1 MARYIT
7 VVTTT
12 EPPAEAFAYMA
23 RFSNAAEWDP
33 GVTEAEA
40 LTPGPPALGST
51 YRLVVRFFGLST
63 PIEYR
68 IDEIDVP
75 TRVVLQGENAAVRSR
90 DVIEVAPRQGGG
102 SIVHYEANLET
113 KGVFV
118 VLSPVLALAFRHVG
132 DRAAQGLRRSLAP

>member
-1 MARYIT
+1 MARYRT
-7 VVTTT
+7 MVKTA
-12 EPPAEAFAYMA
+12 ESPAEAFAYLA

-33 GVTEAEA
+33 GVTSAEA

-51 YRLVVRFFGLST
+51 YRLVVKFLGLST

-75 TRVVLQGENAAVRSR
+75 TRVVLQAENAAVRSR
-90 DVIEVAPRQGGG
+90 DVIEVEKGQDGG
-102 SIVHYEANLET
+102 SLVHYEANLEA

-118 VLSPVLALAFRHVG
+118 VLSPMIALAFRRVG
-132 DRAAQGLRRSLAP
+132 DRAAEGLRRALAP